1 MWKIKVRNQLPVWEI
16 KIENLKLHEYQEVQ
30 DQSLNEA
37 EAIYNASNW
46 ISYESTDSQVII
58 MGWYFKHFVPDS
70 IMIMVWINGKTDS
83 VDFHGL
89 FQNKYY
95 KSKVAYSNTGY

>member
-1 MWKIKVRNQLPVWEI
+1 MWKIKVKNQLPVWEI
-16 KIENLKLHEYQEVQ
+16 KIENLKATWISGSARSVAKW
-30 DQSLNEA
+30 SW
-37 EAIYNASNW
+37 SNW